1 MLCAA
6 MSCILTLARHGET
19 AANVDGVW
27 HGSTDTPLTERGHAQ
42 AARLAEHLAAAHPEV
57 AAVYSSPLQRARDTA
72 APIERVFGLGLRIDA
87 DLSEYDLG
95 SWEGRRFADLW
106 EQRFFQYIRRDPH
119 YAPHGGESPR
129 QVTDRLAGA
138 LRRIAAGHPGERVV
152 VVVHG
157 GSLSMALA
165 HLLDGDYTRWDRV
178 MDNCALSELVLEPE
192 PALLCFNRAEHLSD
206 V

>member
-1 MLCAA
+1 MMR
-6 MSCILTLARHGET
+6 MSCILTLVRHGET

-27 HGSTDTPLTERGHAQ
+27 HGSIDTPLTERGHVQ
-42 AARLAEHLAAAHPEV
+42 AARLASHLARLHPDV

-72 APIERVFGLGLRIDA
+72 APIGRLLGLTLRIEA
-87 DLSEYDLG
+87 DLREYDIG
-95 SWEGRRFADLW
+95 RWEGKPFAELFR
-106 EQRFFQYIRRDPH
+106 EQRFFEHIRRDPH

-138 LRRIAAGHPGERVV
+138 LSRIAAAHPGQRVV
-152 VVVHG
+152 AVVHG
-157 GSLSMALA
+157 GALSMALA
-165 HLLDGDYTRWDRV
+165 HLIDGDYSRWDRV

-192 PALLCFNRAEHLSD
+192 PALLRFNVCDHLAD

>member
-1 MLCAA
+1 
-6 MSCILTLARHGET
+6 MSCILTLVRHGET

-27 HGSTDTPLTERGHAQ
+27 HGSIDTPLTDRGRAQ
-42 AARLAEHLAAAHPEV
+42 AARLAQHLESRRPEV
-57 AAVYSSPLQRARDTA
+57 KAVYSSPLQRARDTA
-72 APIERVFGLGLRIDA
+72 VPIGHAFGLALRIEA
-87 DLSEYDLG
+87 DLREYGIG
-95 SWEGRRFADLW
+95 SWEGRRFAELW
-106 EQRFFQYIRRDPH
+106 EQRFFDHIRRDPD

-138 LRRIAAGHPGERVV
+138 LGRIATAHPGERVV

-157 GSLSMALA
+157 GALSMALA

-192 PALLCFNRAEHLSD
+192 PALLCFNRSEHLAD